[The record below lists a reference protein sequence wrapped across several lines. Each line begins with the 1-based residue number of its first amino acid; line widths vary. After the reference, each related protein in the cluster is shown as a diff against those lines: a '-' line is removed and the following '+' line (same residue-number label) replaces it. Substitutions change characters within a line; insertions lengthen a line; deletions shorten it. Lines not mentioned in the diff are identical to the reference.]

1 MKQGKHYTNLILW
14 IFLAAIIAYFGYNV
28 ASSLSEPLTTSTA
41 IEYEAGAGCY
51 TTGFV
56 VRDEEI
62 LTSAYDITVIT
73 CAEGAHVAANE
84 AVATG
89 YLSDGA
95 QQRQSRIQDLQE
107 QLTQL
112 QYAWSASSSLAD
124 QAALDALS
132 AQFPRL
138 APRLLCPVFF
148 IPGLNLLSLAKFTA
162 RRDMNSAQDVSP
174 ELKGLVLRRSAGA
187 GDTDAIHAQLEN
199 VQNELSR
206 LQEQAAADTRP
217 IAADHAGTY
226 SGVAD
231 GYETVLTP
239 EKLQTMT
246 AQDYNLIEPETVPE
260 NAIGKL
266 IRGTTWYYVTTL
278 PASELKDVKE
288 GARVQLLFARDV
300 YDQLDMTVERVG
312 NNEAGYK
319 LLVLSCDKYMQNVTL
334 LRQQSADVVFN
345 SYQGL
350 RVPKDAVRV
359 EDGGQTGVY
368 VLEGATARWKPI
380 TILHDNGESYVV
392 ELDKT
397 STANLW
403 PGDEIIIHAKNLYDG
418 KVVGK

>member
-1 MKQGKHYTNLILW
+1 MKQGRSYFTVIVWIL
-14 IFLAAIIAYFGYNV
+14 LAAIAAYFVYNV
-28 ASSLSEPLTTSTA
+28 ASSLYAPLMTA
-41 IEYEAGAGCY
+41 TVTQYEAGAGY
-51 TTGFV
+51 YASGFV
-56 VRDEEI
+56 VRAEEVV
-62 LTSAYDITVIT
+62 TSEYDTTVLA

-124 QAALDALS
+124 QAALDAEIQS
-132 AQFPRL
+132 
-138 APRLLCPVFF
+138 
-148 IPGLNLLSLAKFTA
+148 NLLSLAKFTA
-162 RRDMNSAQDVSP
+162 RRDMNSAQDLSP

-239 EKLQTMT
+239 GKLQTMT

>member
-124 QAALDALS
+124 QAALDTEIQS
-132 AQFPRL
+132 
-138 APRLLCPVFF
+138 
-148 IPGLNLLSLAKFTA
+148 NLLSLAKFTA

-174 ELKGLVLRRSAGA
+174 ELKGLVLRRS
-187 GDTDAIHAQLEN
+187 
-199 VQNELSR
+199 VQ
-206 LQEQAAADTRP
+206 
-217 IAADHAGTY
+217 
-226 SGVAD
+226 
-231 GYETVLTP
+231 
-239 EKLQTMT
+239 
-246 AQDYNLIEPETVPE
+246 
-260 NAIGKL
+260 
-266 IRGTTWYYVTTL
+266 
-278 PASELKDVKE
+278 
-288 GARVQLLFARDV
+288 
-300 YDQLDMTVERVG
+300 
-312 NNEAGYK
+312 
-319 LLVLSCDKYMQNVTL
+319 
-334 LRQQSADVVFN
+334 
-345 SYQGL
+345 
-350 RVPKDAVRV
+350 
-359 EDGGQTGVY
+359 
-368 VLEGATARWKPI
+368 
-380 TILHDNGESYVV
+380 
-392 ELDKT
+392 
-397 STANLW
+397 
-403 PGDEIIIHAKNLYDG
+403 
-418 KVVGK
+418 

>member
-1 MKQGKHYTNLILW
+1 MKQGKHYTTVILW
-14 IFLAAIIAYFGYNV
+14 IFLAAIAAYLAYSV
-28 ASSLSEPLTTSTA
+28 VSSLTEPLTTATVIA
-41 IEYEAGAGCY
+41 YEAGAGCY

-56 VRDEEI
+56 VRDEEV
-62 LTSAYDITVIT
+62 LTSSYDITVIT
-73 CAEGAHVAANE
+73 CAEGAHVGAND

-95 QQRQSRIQDLQE
+95 QQRQSRIQSLQE

-112 QYAWSASSSLAD
+112 QYAYSAQSSLAD
-124 QAALDALS
+124 QAALDEQIA
-132 AQFPRL
+132 
-138 APRLLCPVFF
+138 
-148 IPGLNLLSLAKFTA
+148 GNLLSLAKFTA
-162 RRDMNSAQDVSP
+162 RRDMNSAQDLSP
-174 ELKGLVLRRSAGA
+174 ELKGLVLRRLAGA
-187 GDTDAIHAQLEN
+187 GDSETIRTQLET
-199 VQNELSR
+199 VQDELSR
-206 LQEQAAADTRP
+206 LQSQAASDTRA
-217 IAADHAGTY
+217 ITAGFAGTY

-239 EKLQTMT
+239 DVLLTLT
-246 AQDYNLIEPETVPE
+246 VQDYNAVEPQSVPE
-260 NAIGKL
+260 NAIGKI
-266 IRGTTWYYVTTL
+266 IRGSTWYYVTAL

-288 GARVQLLFARDV
+288 GSYVQLLFARDV
-300 YDQLDMTVERVG
+300 YDQIEMRVERVG
-312 NNEAGYK
+312 QNEAGYR
-319 LLVLSCDKYMQNVTL
+319 LLVLSCSQYMQNVTL

-359 EDGGQTGVY
+359 DEAGKTGVY
-368 VLEGATARWKPI
+368 TLEGATARWKPI

-403 PGDEIIIHAKNLYDG
+403 PGDEVIIHAKNLYDG

>member
-62 LTSAYDITVIT
+62 LISAYDITVIT

-95 QQRQSRIQDLQE
+95 QQRQSRIQGLQE

-124 QAALDALS
+124 QAALDTEIQS
-132 AQFPRL
+132 
-138 APRLLCPVFF
+138 
-148 IPGLNLLSLAKFTA
+148 NLLSLAKFTA

-217 IAADHAGTY
+217 ISADHAGTY

-239 EKLQTMT
+239 GKLQTMT

-300 YDQLDMTVERVG
+300 YDQLDM
-312 NNEAGYK
+312 
-319 LLVLSCDKYMQNVTL
+319 TL

>member
-1 MKQGKHYTNLILW
+1 MKQGKHYTTVILW
-14 IFLAAIIAYFGYNV
+14 IFLAAIAAYLAYSV
-28 ASSLSEPLTTSTA
+28 VSSLTEPLTTATV

-56 VRDEEI
+56 VRDEQV
-62 LTSAYDITVIT
+62 LTSSYDITVIT
-73 CAEGAHVAANE
+73 CAEGAHVGAND

-95 QQRQSRIQDLQE
+95 QQRQSRIQSLQE

-112 QYAWSASSSLAD
+112 QYAYSAQSSLAD
-124 QAALDALS
+124 QAALDEQIA
-132 AQFPRL
+132 
-138 APRLLCPVFF
+138 
-148 IPGLNLLSLAKFTA
+148 GNLLSLAKFTA
-162 RRDMNSAQDVSP
+162 RRDMNSAQDLSP
-174 ELKGLVLRRSAGA
+174 ELKGLVLRRLAGA
-187 GDTDAIHAQLEN
+187 GDSETIRTQLET
-199 VQNELSR
+199 VQDELSR
-206 LQEQAAADTRP
+206 LQSQAASDTRA
-217 IAADHAGTY
+217 ITAGFAGTY

-239 EKLQTMT
+239 DILLTLT
-246 AQDYNLIEPETVPE
+246 VQDYNAVAPQSVPE
-260 NAIGKL
+260 NAIGKI
-266 IRGTTWYYVTTL
+266 IRGSTWYYVTAL

-288 GARVQLLFARDV
+288 GSYVQLLFARDV
-300 YDQLDMTVERVG
+300 YDQIEMRVERVG
-312 NNEAGYK
+312 QNEAGYR
-319 LLVLSCDKYMQNVTL
+319 LLVLSCSQYMQNVTL

-359 EDGGQTGVY
+359 DEAGKTGVY
-368 VLEGATARWKPI
+368 TLEGATARWKPI

-403 PGDEIIIHAKNLYDG
+403 PGDEVIIHAKNLYDG

>member
-1 MKQGKHYTNLILW
+1 MKQGKHYTTVILW
-14 IFLAAIIAYFGYNV
+14 IFLAAIAAYFGYNV
-28 ASSLSEPLTTSTA
+28 ISSLTEPLTTATV

-56 VRDEEI
+56 VRDESVI
-62 LTSAYDITVIT
+62 TSSYDITVIT
-73 CAEGAHVAANE
+73 STEGAHVAANE

-95 QQRQSRIQDLQE
+95 QQRQSRIQTLEQ

-112 QYAWSASSSLAD
+112 QYAWNASSSLAD
-124 QAALDALS
+124 QAALDEEIAS
-132 AQFPRL
+132 S
-138 APRLLCPVFF
+138 
-148 IPGLNLLSLAKFTA
+148 LLSMARFSA
-162 RRDMNSAQDVSP
+162 RRDMNSAQDLSP
-174 ELKGLVLRRSAGA
+174 ELKGLVLRRLAGSGDSAS
-187 GDTDAIHAQLEN
+187 IHAQLEA
-199 VQNELSR
+199 VQDELSR
-206 LQEQAAADTRP
+206 LQSQAATDTKP
-217 IAADHAGTY
+217 ITVSQAGTY

-231 GYETVLTP
+231 GYESVLTP
-239 EKLQTMT
+239 QLLQTMT
-246 AQDYNLIEPETVPE
+246 AQDYNAIEPDEVPA

-266 IRGTTWYYVTTL
+266 IRGTRWYYVTTL

-288 GARVQLLFARDV
+288 GSTVSVLFARDV
-300 YDQLDMTVERVG
+300 YDQIEMTVERVG
-312 NNEAGYK
+312 NNEAGYR
-319 LLVLSCDKYMQNVTL
+319 LLVLSCDRYMQNVTL
-334 LRQQSADVVFN
+334 LRQQSADIVFN

-359 EDGGQTGVY
+359 SEGGQTGVY
-368 VLEGATARWKPI
+368 TLEGAAARWKPI

-403 PGDEIIIHAKNLYDG
+403 PGDEVIIHAQNLYDG

>member
-1 MKQGKHYTNLILW
+1 MKQGKHYTTVILW
-14 IFLAAIIAYFGYNV
+14 IFLAAIAAYFGYNV
-28 ASSLSEPLTTSTA
+28 VSSLAEPLTTA
-41 IEYEAGAGCY
+41 AVIEYEAGAGCY

-56 VRDEEI
+56 VRDEAVI
-62 LTSAYDITVIT
+62 TSSYDITVIN

-95 QQRQSRIQDLQE
+95 QQRQARIQTLQE

-124 QAALDALS
+124 QAVLDEELS
-132 AQFPRL
+132 AS
-138 APRLLCPVFF
+138 
-148 IPGLNLLSLAKFTA
+148 LLSMAKFTA
-162 RRDMNSAQDVSP
+162 RRDMNSAQDLSP
-174 ELKGLVLRRSAGA
+174 ELKGIVLRRLAGTGDSASIA
-187 GDTDAIHAQLEN
+187 AQIES
-199 VQNELSR
+199 VQEELSR
-206 LQEQAAADTRP
+206 LQEQSAADTKA
-217 IAADHAGTY
+217 ITVSQAGTY

-231 GYETVLTP
+231 GYESVLTP
-239 EKLQTMT
+239 EILSSMT
-246 AQDYNLIEPETVPE
+246 VQDYNAVTQQEVPE
-260 NAIGKL
+260 DAIGKL
-266 IRGTTWYYVTTL
+266 ICGTTWYYVTSL
-278 PASELKDVKE
+278 PASELKDVKA
-288 GARVQLLFARDV
+288 GSTVRILFARDV
-300 YDQLDMTVERVG
+300 YDEIDMKVERVG
-312 NNEAGYK
+312 NNEAGFK
-319 LLVLSCDKYMQNVTL
+319 LLVLSCDRYMQNVTL

-359 EDGGQTGVY
+359 SESGQTGVY
-368 VLEGATARWKPI
+368 ILEGAPARWKPI

-403 PGDEIIIHAKNLYDG
+403 PGDEVIIHSQNLYDG

>member
-1 MKQGKHYTNLILW
+1 MKQGKHYTTVILW
-14 IFLAAIIAYFGYNV
+14 IFLAAIAAYLAYSV
-28 ASSLSEPLTTSTA
+28 VSSLTEPLTTATVIA
-41 IEYEAGAGCY
+41 YEAGAGCY

-56 VRDEEI
+56 VRDEQV
-62 LTSAYDITVIT
+62 LTSSYDITVIT
-73 CAEGAHVAANE
+73 CAEGAHVGASD

-95 QQRQSRIQDLQE
+95 QQRQSRIQSLQE

-112 QYAWSASSSLAD
+112 QYAYSAQSSLAD
-124 QAALDALS
+124 QAALDEQIA
-132 AQFPRL
+132 
-138 APRLLCPVFF
+138 
-148 IPGLNLLSLAKFTA
+148 GNLLSLAKFTA
-162 RRDMNSAQDVSP
+162 RRDMNSAQDLSP
-174 ELKGLVLRRSAGA
+174 ELKGLVLRRLAGA
-187 GDTDAIHAQLEN
+187 GDSETIRTQLET
-199 VQNELSR
+199 VQDELSR
-206 LQEQAAADTRP
+206 LRSQAASDTRA
-217 IAADHAGTY
+217 ITAGFAGTY

-239 EKLQTMT
+239 DILLTLT
-246 AQDYNLIEPETVPE
+246 VQDYNAVEPQSVPE
-260 NAIGKL
+260 NAIGKI
-266 IRGTTWYYVTTL
+266 IRGSTWYYVTAL

-288 GARVQLLFARDV
+288 GSYVQLLFARDV
-300 YDQLDMTVERVG
+300 YDQIEMRVERVG
-312 NNEAGYK
+312 QNEAGYR
-319 LLVLSCDKYMQNVTL
+319 LLVLSCSQYMQNVTL

-359 EDGGQTGVY
+359 DEAGKTGVY
-368 VLEGATARWKPI
+368 TLEGATARWKPI

-403 PGDEIIIHAKNLYDG
+403 PGDEVIIHAKNLYDG

>member
-1 MKQGKHYTNLILW
+1 MKQGKHYTTVILW
-14 IFLAAIIAYFGYNV
+14 IFLAAIAAYFAYHV
-28 ASSLSEPLTTSTA
+28 VSSLTEPLTTATV

-56 VRDEEI
+56 VRDEEV
-62 LTSAYDITVIT
+62 LTSSYDITVIT
-73 CAEGAHVAANE
+73 CAEGAHVGAND

-95 QQRQSRIQDLQE
+95 QQRQSRIQSLQE

-112 QYAWSASSSLAD
+112 QYAYSAQSSLAD
-124 QAALDALS
+124 QATLDEQIAE
-132 AQFPRL
+132 
-138 APRLLCPVFF
+138 
-148 IPGLNLLSLAKFTA
+148 NLLSLAKFTA

-174 ELKGLVLRRSAGA
+174 ELKGLVLRRLAGA
-187 GDTDAIHAQLEN
+187 GDSETIRTQLET
-199 VQNELSR
+199 VQTELTR
-206 LQEQAAADTRP
+206 LQSQAASDTRA
-217 IAADHAGTY
+217 ITAGFAGTY

-231 GYETVLTP
+231 GYEAVLTP
-239 EKLQTMT
+239 DALATLTVQ
-246 AQDYNLIEPETVPE
+246 QYNSVEPQSVPE
-260 NAIGKL
+260 NAIGKI
-266 IRGTTWYYVTTL
+266 IRGSTWYYVTAL
-278 PASELKDVKE
+278 PASELKDVRE
-288 GARVQLLFARDV
+288 GSHVQLLFARDV
-300 YDQLDMTVERVG
+300 YDQIEMRVERVG
-312 NNEAGYK
+312 QNEAGFR
-319 LLVLSCDKYMQNVTL
+319 LLVLSCSQYMQNVTL

-359 EDGGQTGVY
+359 DEAGKTGVY
-368 VLEGATARWKPI
+368 TLEGAAARWKPI

-403 PGDEIIIHAKNLYDG
+403 PGDEVIIHAKNLYDG

>member
-1 MKQGKHYTNLILW
+1 MKQGKHYTTVILW
-14 IFLAAIIAYFGYNV
+14 IFLAAIAAYFGYNV
-28 ASSLSEPLTTSTA
+28 VSSLAEPLTTA
-41 IEYEAGAGCY
+41 AVIEYEAGAGCY

-56 VRDEEI
+56 VRDETVI
-62 LTSAYDITVIT
+62 TSGYDITVIN

-95 QQRQSRIQDLQE
+95 QQRQARIQTLQA

-124 QAALDALS
+124 QAVLDEELS
-132 AQFPRL
+132 AS
-138 APRLLCPVFF
+138 
-148 IPGLNLLSLAKFTA
+148 LLSMAKFTA
-162 RRDMNSAQDVSP
+162 RRDMNSAQDLSP
-174 ELKGLVLRRSAGA
+174 ELKGLVLRRLAGTGDSASIA
-187 GDTDAIHAQLEN
+187 AQIES
-199 VQNELSR
+199 VQEELSR
-206 LQEQAAADTRP
+206 LQEQSAADTKA
-217 IAADHAGTY
+217 ITVSQAGTY

-231 GYETVLTP
+231 GYESVLTP
-239 EKLQTMT
+239 EILSSMT
-246 AQDYNLIEPETVPE
+246 VQDYNAVTQQEVPE
-260 NAIGKL
+260 DAIGKL
-266 IRGTTWYYVTTL
+266 IRGTTWYYVTSL
-278 PASELKDVKE
+278 PASELKDVKA
-288 GARVQLLFARDV
+288 GSTVRILFARDV
-300 YDQLDMTVERVG
+300 YDEIDMKVERVG
-312 NNEAGYK
+312 NNEAGFK
-319 LLVLSCDKYMQNVTL
+319 LLVLSCDRYMQNVTL

-359 EDGGQTGVY
+359 SESGQTGVY
-368 VLEGATARWKPI
+368 ILEGATARWKPI

-403 PGDEIIIHAKNLYDG
+403 PGDEVIIHAQNLYDG